1 MPKEKLC
8 PLKDLQLNTTKPT
21 EESFDKREIYAKMAL
36 LMFYPFRCLND
47 LTIEGSYWE
56 KFSQELQ
63 RHLDQKITKFS
74 QQGFGVLQNINDK
87 MTLQKQLKCANDPIY
102 MTTKN
107 EKPINDNKQNKTRQ
121 KDNNEPDILEMG
133 LDSR

>member
-1 MPKEKLC
+1 M
-8 PLKDLQLNTTKPT
+8 KDLQLNTTKPT
-21 EESFDKREIYAKMAL
+21 EESFDKHEIYAKIAL
-36 LMFYPFRCLND
+36 LMFYLFRCLND
-47 LTIEGSYWE
+47 LTIERTYWE

-74 QQGFGVLQNINDK
+74 QQGFRVLQNINGR
-87 MTLQKQLKCANDPIY
+87 MTLQKHLKRANDPIY

-107 EKPINDNKQNKTRQ
+107 EKPINDNNKNKKYK